1 MANSF
6 SIDAD
11 NKIVIT
17 DGECTFPKDRPDIL
31 WIIINYCKPYF
42 YSDDKEN
49 NFSKINSIFINE
61 RDIPIPAIGKRLILK
76 KTPSKQ

>member
-31 WIIINYCKPYF
+31 WIIINYRKPYF

-49 NFSKINSIFINE
+49 NSSKINSIFINE
-61 RDIPIPAIGKRLILK
+61 RDIPIPAISKRLILK